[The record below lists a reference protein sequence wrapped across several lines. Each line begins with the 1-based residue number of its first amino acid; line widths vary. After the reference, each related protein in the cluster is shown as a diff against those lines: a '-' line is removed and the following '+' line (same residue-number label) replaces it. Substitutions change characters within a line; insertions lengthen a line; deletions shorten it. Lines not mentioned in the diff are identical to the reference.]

1 MTSIKEILGSTA
13 LEKVDARVLLAHLLE
28 KHLNWPKSSLISK
41 DSDTLPESVLNDW
54 RIFESRRLA
63 GEPVAYI
70 LGEKSFYNID
80 LKVAPGVLI
89 PRPETELLVELALSH
104 IERASTSKPQ
114 ILDLG
119 TGSGA
124 IALALA
130 KNLPQAQI
138 QGVDISEE
146 ALAIAQENAKLLGL
160 TEQLHFLKGS
170 WFEPIIENSQF
181 DVIVSNPPYIRAQ
194 DPHLSS
200 GDLRFEPVG
209 ALTDHSDGLSPY
221 RVIFKEAKKFLKP
234 QGLLL
239 VEHGYD
245 QSSILSELLA
255 HEGWQDIQI
264 HFDLAGIARALS
276 AKLR

>member
-41 DSDTLPESVLNDW
+41 DSDALPESVVHDW

-89 PRPETELLVELALSH
+89 PRPETELLVEIALSH
-104 IERASTSKPQ
+104 IQKASISKPK

-138 QGVDISEE
+138 QAVDMSEE
-146 ALAIAQENAKLLGL
+146 ALAIAQENTQLLGL
-160 TEQLHFLKGS
+160 TDQLHFLKGS
-170 WFEPIIENSQF
+170 WFEPIAKNSQF
-181 DVIVSNPPYIRAQ
+181 DVIVSNPPYIRAH

-209 ALTDHSDGLSPY
+209 ALTDHLDGLSPY
-221 RVIFKEAKKFLKP
+221 RVIFKEAKKFLST

-245 QSSILSELLA
+245 QSSVLFELLKS
-255 HEGWQDIQI
+255 EDYQDIQI

>member
-1 MTSIKEILGSTA
+1 MNTIKELLSNTT
-13 LEKVDARVLLAHLLE
+13 LDKVDARVLLAHLIEL
-28 KHLNWPKSSLISK
+28 HLGWPKSSLISK
-41 DSDTLPESVLNDW
+41 DTDSLPNDVVIAW
-54 RIFESRRLA
+54 NSFEKRRLS

-70 LGEKSFYNID
+70 LGIKSFYNID

-89 PRPETELLVELALSH
+89 PRPETELLVDLALSH
-104 IERASTSKPQ
+104 IQNQNLQTPH

-124 IALALA
+124 IALAIA
-130 KNLPQAQI
+130 KNTPESQLTA
-138 QGVDISEE
+138 VDISQD
-146 ALAIAQENAKLLGL
+146 ALSIAQENANLLGL
-160 TEQLHFLKGS
+160 THQANFLKGS
-170 WFEPIIENSQF
+170 WFEPLQANDQF
-181 DVIVSNPPYIRAQ
+181 DLIISNPPYIRSE

-200 GDLRFEPVG
+200 GDLRFEPVD
-209 ALTDHSDGLSPY
+209 ALTDHIDGLSPY
-221 RVIFKEAKKFLKP
+221 KVIFKEAKQYLSS

-245 QSSILSELLA
+245 QSSTLTDLLKSN
-255 HEGWQDIQI
+255 GYQDIQI

>member
-1 MTSIKEILGSTA
+1 MTTIKELLSNTT
-13 LEKVDARVLLAHLLE
+13 LDKVDARVLLAYLIELHLG
-28 KHLNWPKSSLISK
+28 WPKSSLISK
-41 DSDTLPESVLNDW
+41 DSDALPESVLNDW
-54 RIFESRRLA
+54 RMFESRRLL

-80 LKVAPGVLI
+80 LKIAPGVLI

-104 IERASTSKPQ
+104 IQKASISKPH

-124 IALALA
+124 IALAIA
-130 KNLPQAQI
+130 KNMPESHLTA
-138 QGVDISEE
+138 VDISQD
-146 ALAIAQENAKLLGL
+146 ALTIAQENANFLGL
-160 TEQLHFLKGS
+160 THQVDFLKGS
-170 WFEPIIENSQF
+170 WFESIARNSQF

-200 GDLRFEPVG
+200 GDLRFEPIG
-209 ALTDHSDGLSPY
+209 ALTDHWDGLNSY
-221 RVIFKEAKKFLKP
+221 RVIFKEAKKYLSP
-234 QGLLL
+234 IGLLL

-245 QSSILSELLA
+245 QSSTLTELLES
-255 HEGWQDIQI
+255 EGYQDIQI

-276 AKLR
+276 AKLG